1 MPVTRL
7 LLTGLLSVALFVSSA
22 QAHFIW
28 VVTEPGEQ
36 PTVAKVYLSE
46 EAGPDD
52 PELLPKIASAQ
63 TWVLGTR
70 GAKTQA
76 LTLKI
81 DGDALVGEIP
91 KRLVGQPVVVNHSY
105 GVMSRGA
112 KPFLLKYYAK
122 AYPSQLTGSWT
133 AIDKADLIP
142 LEVNPT
148 LEGKTLTLTV
158 TWEGKPAAG
167 CQVTVEGPG
176 LKEKVQGDSNAEGK
190 FTVEIPKAGLFSIR
204 ARKEEDASGELDG
217 KKYEQVK
224 HYSTLS
230 LNVTPASVIS
240 DAERLPF
247 LTNGTTSFGAAV
259 VGDNLYI
266 YGGHLGGAHEY
277 HAEDQS
283 NEFLRLN
290 LSKPGEW
297 EKLPSGPKRTGLAM
311 VAHQGKIYR
320 VGGFEVVS
328 EGKNNL
334 TSNSDF
340 ARFDPATNKWE
351 DLTPLPEGRSSH
363 DAVVIGD
370 TIYVVGGWQL
380 KAGSS
385 YDNAWLKTAWS
396 YDLSQEKSEWKPVA
410 APPFERRAISL
421 ATRDGLLYCIGG
433 MQSKGGITARVAILD
448 PAKGTWSEGPAI
460 LGNGMDGF
468 GTASYCLDGQ
478 LITTAMS
485 GSIQRLAADGSH
497 WEYLGQVV
505 HPRFFHEM
513 VPWKQNLVIVGG
525 ASMETGKA
533 IELEQLPLAPLEAA
547 GQKAALVK

>member
-7 LLTGLLSVALFVSSA
+7 LLTGLLSAALFVSSA

-46 EAGPDD
+46 DAGPDD
-52 PELLPKIASAQ
+52 PELLPKIAAAQ

-70 GAKTQA
+70 GAKTQS
-76 LTLKI
+76 LSLKI

-91 KRLVGQPVVVNHSY
+91 QRLAGQPVVVNHSY

-122 AYPSQLTGSWT
+122 AYPSQLSSSWT
-133 AIDKADLIP
+133 AVDKADLLP
-142 LEVNPT
+142 LEVNPV

-240 DAERLPF
+240 DDQRLPA
-247 LTNGTTSFGAAV
+247 LTKGTTSFGAAV

-283 NEFLRLN
+283 NEFLRLS
-290 LSKPGEW
+290 LSQPGEW

-363 DAVVIGD
+363 DAVVVGD
-370 TIYVVGGWQL
+370 TIYVAGGWQL
-380 KAGSS
+380 KAGDS

-396 YDLSQEKSEWKPVA
+396 YDLSQEKSEWKPVV

-433 MQSKGGITARVAILD
+433 MQSKGGTTTRVAVLD
-448 PAKGTWSEGPAI
+448 PAQGTWSEGPAI
-460 LGNGMDGF
+460 LGSGMDGF

-478 LITTAMS
+478 LITTTMS
-485 GSIQRLAADGSH
+485 GSIQRLAADGSR
-497 WEYLGQVV
+497 WEYLGQMV

-533 IELEQLPLAPLEAA
+533 IELEQIPVAPLEAA
-547 GQKAALVK
+547 EQKAALVE